1 MPPHRHDDVSILHW
15 ASDNRAEREE
25 RKKLSFSLL
34 TINMGDEKLKN
45 VDELQN
51 SEEIRH
57 QSLSSETVCCTGITG
72 VGTVDVPLNVLSNYP
87 SFRMGDMPLAGTDA
101 MRSAPHLDSY
111 QSFTV
116 YPQLLNRGDY
126 MPSLYSPLEKTDAN
140 SECLKTAIQD
150 IKMDDLKPQSLENF
164 MMRSG
169 SREHFL
175 RGAQDGSDMGS
186 NDNLV
191 DCAVQSNYPE
201 SLDGSFL
208 TLGVGVDREVRST
221 YNNGALSMPL
231 NQSHSQS
238 GYRSSFSPDFNMA
251 PGLSDF
257 QTYATGLSG
266 IEENAVGLSS
276 LKHNFGGLPS
286 IVQNASDSSNVS
298 ALTGSSQNVDSCTF
312 STHDYRFA
320 ASTISNLSSSPSKML
335 PIPQSQV
342 QHPCLSSGN
351 RNFTAGFANIDPNKG
366 FHGLSGISSNGEHS
380 RSHSGLLPNQS
391 FHTLSGSSSIV
402 HGCGQ
407 SGLPFQGQQRLA
419 PWPSLSSFVRSKYAA
434 VTSDQLQ
441 KCDSGS
447 ILSLQ
452 RGTPVASVHR
462 NIENTSSQSDVWQRY
477 PAHRDAALQTVE
489 KAPFSKRIQNQLPE
503 KEPPIEQSTDHFFR
517 AEAELLIEITERVA
531 NIRETKFRRSPR
543 DSMLNSIC
551 SSTADQLFASDRS
564 ASQVGSSSPFYKNFA
579 VQTASKDKVSATDR
593 NAAEVVSILP
603 SSNNIRFQEAASLG
617 HSRNNAHIQASNNLV
632 PAYTSGQV
640 TPIAR
645 RIGPAAIT
653 SNNLSR
659 SSLKRKATQ
668 PPAATPQVQIKR
680 TEKSSARS
688 SAVDKAQNAP
698 YISHVPSVVHPIS
711 TVPPVR
717 ITPQPPLQ
725 ATTIPPSARRF
736 PHVKWQDR
744 ESLQP
749 SGYNCLLCK
758 RDLSYSPEG
767 PILPLTAPPPVAV
780 LSCGHCFHDLCLQR
794 MTPKDQANNPP
805 CIPCVIGE
813 G

>member
-1 MPPHRHDDVSILHW
+1 MPPTGTMTCRSSIGKPTTGRMRAPLEGTW
-15 ASDNRAEREE
+15 RAERGHKE
-25 RKKLSFSLL
+25 RKEKNFFFSPSPL
-34 TINMGDEKLKN
+34 TINMGDEKSKN

-51 SEEIRH
+51 SEDIRH

-87 SFRMGDMPLAGTDA
+87 SFCMGDMSLVGTDG
-101 MRSAPHLDSY
+101 MRSAPHLGSY

-126 MPSLYSPLEKTDAN
+126 MPSLYSPLEKMDAN
-140 SECLKTAIQD
+140 SEFLKTAIQD
-150 IKMDDLKPQSLENF
+150 IKMDDLKPLSLENS

-169 SREHFL
+169 SREPFL
-175 RGAQDGSDMGS
+175 RGAQDGSEMGS

-208 TLGVGVDREVRST
+208 TLGVGVDREARST
-221 YNNGALSMPL
+221 YNNGALSMQL
-231 NQSHSQS
+231 NQSHGQS
-238 GYRSSFSPDFNMA
+238 GYRSSFSPDFKMA
-251 PGLSDF
+251 AGLSDF
-257 QTYATGLSG
+257 QNYAAGLSG

-286 IVQNASDSSNVS
+286 IVQNASDSSNMS
-298 ALTGSSQNVDSCTF
+298 ALTGSSQNVDGYTF
-312 STHDYRFA
+312 STHDFRFA
-320 ASTISNLSSSPSKML
+320 ASTISNLCSSPSQML
-335 PIPQSQV
+335 PIPQTQV

-351 RNFTAGFANIDPNKG
+351 GKFTAGFANIDPNKG
-366 FHGLSGISSNGEHS
+366 FHGLSGVSSNGEHI

-402 HGCGQ
+402 HSCGQ
-407 SGLPFQGQQRLA
+407 SELPFQGQQRLS

-447 ILSLQ
+447 MLSLQ
-452 RGTPVASVHR
+452 SGTPVASVLR

-477 PAHRDAALQTVE
+477 PAHRDAALQTIE
-489 KAPFSKRIQNQLPE
+489 KAPFSKRIQNQLAG
-503 KEPPIEQSTDHFFR
+503 K
-517 AEAELLIEITERVA
+517 
-531 NIRETKFRRSPR
+531 
-543 DSMLNSIC
+543 
-551 SSTADQLFASDRS
+551 DQPFASDRS
-564 ASQVGSSSPFYKNFA
+564 ASQVGSSSPFSKNFA
-579 VQTASKDKVSATDR
+579 VQTASKDKLSATDS

-603 SSNNIRFQEAASLG
+603 SSNNIGFQEATSLG
-617 HSRNNAHIQASNNLV
+617 HSRNNPIQASNNLV

-640 TPIAR
+640 TPFAR
-645 RIGPAAIT
+645 RNGPAIT

-668 PPAATPQVQIKR
+668 PPAAPPQVQIKR

-717 ITPQPPLQ
+717 ITPQPPVQ
-725 ATTIPPSARRF
+725 ATTIPPSARRILS

-749 SGYNCLLCK
+749 SGHNCLLCK

>member
-462 NIENTSSQSDVWQRY
+462 NIENTSSQSD
-477 PAHRDAALQTVE
+477 
-489 KAPFSKRIQNQLPE
+489 
-503 KEPPIEQSTDHFFR
+503 
-517 AEAELLIEITERVA
+517 
-531 NIRETKFRRSPR
+531 
-543 DSMLNSIC
+543 
-551 SSTADQLFASDRS
+551 QLFASDRS